1 MDLSRVVELLARQAG
16 QANPPPND
24 AASELLKLL
33 RNPFGSQLQVNSL
46 WSSIGTSFAVTG
58 GIAILFSL
66 VRPYNTIVYAP
77 KLKHADELHAPPPLG
92 KGIFAWITPLWKTTE
107 KDLVRLVGL
116 DATIFMRFTIMCRN
130 IFLVLA
136 LIGCAVLVPVHMDK
150 SVRFDNDVWLAR
162 LTPANV
168 FGQPLWA
175 QVVVAWL
182 FNLVVCGFLWWNYR
196 KVLQLRR
203 TYFESEEFQNSLH
216 ARTLMVSFR

>member
-1 MDLSRVVELLARQAG
+1 M
-16 QANPPPND
+16 
-24 AASELLKLL
+24 
-33 RNPFGSQLQVNSL
+33 
-46 WSSIGTSFAVTG
+46 
-58 GIAILFSL
+58 
-66 VRPYNTIVYAP
+66 
-77 KLKHADELHAPPPLG
+77 
-92 KGIFAWITPLWKTTE
+92 
-107 KDLVRLVGL
+107 GL

-130 IFLVLA
+130 IFLILA

-150 SVRFDNDVWLAR
+150 SIRFDNDVWLAR

-216 ARTLMVSFR
+216 ARTLMVSSQ